1 MTHRIS
7 ILNLLK
13 HTILFT
19 LFVPAIGFT
28 LLAISIGLMAP
39 KQSFWEVFYLF
50 YFLPLAYYFAAIPS
64 MLAGLAV
71 GLMRQFCSLKS
82 FIIRCMLALCCAA
95 LFVLFE
101 VWHHPNEY
109 TTSRLLLFSALPGG
123 LSTFIYLTILK
134 WFEKGSS

>member
-7 ILNLLK
+7 TLNLLK
-13 HTILFT
+13 HAVLFT
-19 LFVPAIGFT
+19 LFAPAIGFT
-28 LLAISIGLMAP
+28 VLAISIGSMAP

-50 YFLPLAYYFAAIPS
+50 YFLPLAYYYAAIPS
-64 MLAGLAV
+64 MLAGLV
-71 GLMRQFCSLKS
+71 IGLMQQLCSLKS
-82 FIIRCMLALCCAA
+82 FIIRCILAICCAA

-123 LSTFIYLTILK
+123 LSAFIYLTILK
-134 WFEKGSS
+134 WFGKDLS